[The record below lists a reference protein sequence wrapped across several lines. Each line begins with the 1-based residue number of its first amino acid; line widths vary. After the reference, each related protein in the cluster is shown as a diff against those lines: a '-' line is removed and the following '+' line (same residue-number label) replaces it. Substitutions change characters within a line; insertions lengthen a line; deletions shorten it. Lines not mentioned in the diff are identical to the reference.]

1 MSSVLKEAFIE
12 FASYGK
18 GKGEKVDMDNKNFS
32 KCMKDAKVMDGRCIT
47 ATEVD
52 LTFMKLGLLL
62 FRNAQVK
69 AKSERTISFAQF
81 CNALDHF
88 AQKKGISRADLEQR
102 IAAVKP
108 TSNATQAQA
117 VKFYDDKKLFT
128 GVHKNGGPTTID
140 KMAAGGLAGLL
151 DRNPADN
158 RGVKYS

>member
-1 MSSVLKEAFIE
+1 MSNVLKEAFIE

-18 GKGEKVDMDNKNFS
+18 GQGEKVDMDNKNFS
-32 KCMKDAKVMDGRCIT
+32 KCMKDSKVMDGRCIT

-52 LTFMKLGLLL
+52 LTFMK
-62 FRNAQVK
+62 VK
-69 AKSERTISFAQF
+69 AKSERTINFAQF

-88 AQKKGISRADLEQR
+88 AQKKGVPRADLDQR

-108 TSNATQAQA
+108 TSNATQTQA

-140 KMAAGGLAGLL
+140 KMSAGGLAGLL
-151 DRNPADN
+151 DRSPADN